1 VSEMPTFF
9 GRKIELSVNTTSKQW
24 TNRHFKQ
31 SGTRIRRRIRN
42 TVAVRVVRESLR
54 SRGTQPNNSR
64 ENKDQEKQHG

>member
-1 VSEMPTFF
+1 MSDMSLFF
-9 GRKIELSVNTTSKQW
+9 GRTIELSVNTTSKQW

-42 TVAVRVVRESLR
+42 TKAARVVRESLR

-64 ENKDQEKQHG
+64 ENKNQEKQHG